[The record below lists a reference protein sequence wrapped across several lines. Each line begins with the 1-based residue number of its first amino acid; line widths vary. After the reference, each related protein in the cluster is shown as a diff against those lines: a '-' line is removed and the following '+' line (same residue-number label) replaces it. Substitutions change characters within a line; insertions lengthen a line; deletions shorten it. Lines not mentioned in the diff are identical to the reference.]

1 MGQMDLVVNLWDN
14 VTNKV
19 CTHYLHLT
27 AICHARHQHLFEHF
41 ISALDS
47 LDLKKLLHV
56 SMDDPNVNWAFSS
69 ELPNYWTEMRSKL
82 LSTESC
88 SLHAINRAF
97 KPGEQKTDWKLKKV
111 FRGLHQILH
120 YIPARQ
126 NDYANKTERSQLPLP
141 FYGTQWI
148 EDEQVAARAIKIWDD
163 LCQLCTLWQS
173 QPKNKQPSSHSY

>member
-1 MGQMDLVVNLWDN
+1 MDLVVNLWDN

-111 FRGLHQILH
+111 FRG
-120 YIPARQ
+120 
-126 NDYANKTERSQLPLP
+126 
-141 FYGTQWI
+141 
-148 EDEQVAARAIKIWDD
+148 
-163 LCQLCTLWQS
+163 
-173 QPKNKQPSSHSY
+173 